1 MRSRGPIYKVGKE
14 RYARILTAALEVFSK
29 SSFGDATTDEIARR
43 AHVSKRDIY
52 AEFPDKHAILA
63 AVVTMVLR
71 TGNENLQRVVSDSC
85 ETVKSLEKR
94 LEIVGLA
101 LISEILSPVTGFVF
115 RLVSSESLAKPSI
128 GALHF
133 DYWCT
138 RRNQLVA
145 QVFSCHGA
153 EAKHGPRRRFD
164 ANQAATHYVALI
176 SQLPQFSASLGMREM
191 WNPKTIENHVSSVVK
206 CFLRAYPTLV

>member
-1 MRSRGPIYKVGKE
+1 MRSKGPIHQNGEE
-14 RYARILTAALEVFSK
+14 RSARILTAALEVFSK

-63 AVVTMVLR
+63 AVVKMVLR
-71 TGNENLQRVVSDSC
+71 TGNENLQRVVADSC

-94 LEIVGLA
+94 LDIVGLA
-101 LISEILSPVTGFVF
+101 LMNEILSPVTGFVF

-133 DYWCT
+133 DYWYT
-138 RRNQLVA
+138 RRNQLVER
-145 QVFSCHGA
+145 VFSSQICPS
-153 EAKHGPRRRFD
+153 PRNCQFWFHRAR
-164 ANQAATHYVALI
+164 LR
-176 SQLPQFSASLGMREM
+176 SQLTVMRLVRR
-191 WNPKTIENHVSSVVK
+191 NSRTTP
-206 CFLRAYPTLV
+206 LPRDTLC

>member
-1 MRSRGPIYKVGKE
+1 MRSKGPIHQNGEE
-14 RYARILTAALEVFSK
+14 RSARILTAALEVFSK

-63 AVVTMVLR
+63 AVVKMVLR
-71 TGNENLQRVVSDSC
+71 TGNENLQRVVADSC

-94 LEIVGLA
+94 LDIVGLA
-101 LISEILSPVTGFVF
+101 LMNEILSPVTGFVF

-133 DYWCT
+133 DYWYT
-138 RRNQLVA
+138 RRNQLVER
-145 QVFSCHGA
+145 VFSSQMGDG
-153 EAKHGPRRRFD
+153 KRKPGGRFD
-164 ANQAATHYVALI
+164 ANLAARQYVALVA
-176 SQLPQFSASLGMREM
+176 QLPQFSASLGMRDM
-191 WNPKTIENHVSSVVK
+191 WNPKSIESHVSNAVK
-206 CFLRAYPTLV
+206 SFLRAYPSLV